1 MTVRKTW
8 TVRKTCPFNL
18 LVTGHTRAGKT
29 DFLHTLLETVK
40 IVKFTAISNDQS
52 LGNELFNGN
61 EQALNYSLPPKLFPE
76 EVTCPTA
83 LACAIECH
91 PDPGSSHKISLG
103 LIDSPG
109 LSIPSGLN
117 RAPQASIDA
126 LEK

>member
-29 DFLHTLLETVK
+29 DFIHTLLETVK
-40 IVKFTAISNDQS
+40 IVKFTAISSDQS
-52 LGNELFNGN
+52 NGN
-61 EQALNYSLPPKLFPE
+61 EQAPNYSPPPKLFPD

-91 PDPGSSHKISLG
+91 PDPESSDKISLG

-117 RAPQASIDA
+117 RAPQTSIDA